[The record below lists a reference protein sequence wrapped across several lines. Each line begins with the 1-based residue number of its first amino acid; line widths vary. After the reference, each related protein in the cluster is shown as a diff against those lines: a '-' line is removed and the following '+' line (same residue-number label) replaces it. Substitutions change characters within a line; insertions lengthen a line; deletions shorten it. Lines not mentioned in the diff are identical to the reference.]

1 LFAYADCDCYADHT
15 FFCRYYHEKWI
26 NERAGRNPPHK
37 DLEISQMRMKCF
49 RKFFPIAQELN
60 QVKDEYSRFATCSEE
75 LNDFDS
81 IYDRWILDPVKWWA
95 NHGQPIPML
104 QKLALKLLNQP
115 ASSSCCERNWSTYSF
130 IHSMKRNKLTP
141 ERAEDLV
148 FIHNNLR
155 LLSRKAE
162 EYKSGPAKMWDV
174 GGDGFESLSGI
185 GILEVADLS
194 LDEPLMESVSFEDGG
209 ESVSDDMEN
218 PVMEED

>member
-1 LFAYADCDCYADHT
+1 MRSGSMSVLGVTPHT
-15 FFCRYYHEKWI
+15 RILRFHKWEWSVSGNSSLLLKSSI
-26 NERAGRNPPHK
+26 K
-37 DLEISQMRMKCF
+37 WKMSIQ
-49 RKFFPIAQELN
+49 
-60 QVKDEYSRFATCSEE
+60 RFATCSEE

-81 IYDRWILDPVKWWA
+81 IYDWWILDPVKWWA

-130 IHSMKRNKLTP
+130 IHSKKRNKLTP

-162 EYKSGPAKMWDV
+162 EYKSGPAKMWDI
-174 GGDGFESLSGI
+174 GDGFESLSGI
-185 GILEVADLS
+185 GILEVPDCR
-194 LDEPLMESVSFEDGG
+194 LMNPWWRVSFDDGG
-209 ESVSDDMEN
+209 ESASDDMKN

>member
-1 LFAYADCDCYADHT
+1 MS
-15 FFCRYYHEKWI
+15 I
-26 NERAGRNPPHK
+26 
-37 DLEISQMRMKCF
+37 Q
-49 RKFFPIAQELN
+49 
-60 QVKDEYSRFATCSEE
+60 RFATCSEE

-185 GILEVADLS
+185 GILEIADLS
-194 LDEPLMESVSFEDGG
+194 LDEPLMESVF
-209 ESVSDDMEN
+209 
-218 PVMEED
+218 